1 MRKCRLQIPDCD
13 YSANLSFA
21 AAADFAAWYTPTHK
35 ITVFNKLNMASAY
48 SYVVNRPS
56 AIPYLM
62 KPRSFNLTL
71 VLALFLVLL
80 NAMCIILS
88 DQSYLNEKN

>member
-1 MRKCRLQIPDCD
+1 
-13 YSANLSFA
+13 
-21 AAADFAAWYTPTHK
+21 
-35 ITVFNKLNMASAY
+35 MASAY

-71 VLALFLVLL
+71 VVTLFLVLL

-88 DQSYLNEKN
+88 DQSYLNEKNLKNEGNNVSNSKSYNSKQ

>member
-1 MRKCRLQIPDCD
+1 
-13 YSANLSFA
+13 
-21 AAADFAAWYTPTHK
+21 
-35 ITVFNKLNMASAY
+35 MASAY

-71 VLALFLVLL
+71 VVTLFLVLL

-88 DQSYLNEKN
+88 DQSYLNEKNLKNEGNNVINSKSYNSKQ